1 MVTLGKSA
9 QKRSRKEASQ
19 QEKESRLHHLQCW
32 RKTIQL
38 LLLNLLL
45 ILVVNFH
52 FMSLGFGQSTSK
64 RMKEPFQQLIA
75 KPSQKTKSES
85 FLDPKTCFTLG
96 VLWAYLQLLRRQLL
110 IGNFFGKSWMRDCR
124 RGNCKILS
132 GQSRISVLRCGH
144 F

>member
-85 FLDPKTCFTLG
+85 FLDPQNMFYTWSTLG
-96 VLWAYLQLLRRQLL
+96 ILN
-110 IGNFFGKSWMRDCR
+110 GNCR

-132 GQSRISVLRCGH
+132 RQSRVSVLRCGL
-144 F
+144 FLNQNNTKVVLRSFVA

>member
-38 LLLNLLL
+38 LLLNFLL
-45 ILVVNFH
+45 IFVMNFH
-52 FMSLGFGQSTSK
+52 FLSLGLGQSTSK

-85 FLDPKTCFTLG
+85 FLDPQNMFYTWSTLG
-96 VLWAYLQLLRRQLL
+96 
-110 IGNFFGKSWMRDCR
+110 
-124 RGNCKILS
+124 
-132 GQSRISVLRCGH
+132 ISAAIKKTAFNR
-144 F
+144 